1 MQRKADKNR
10 LGGKHQRFSKSNS
23 KMFERDLIAVYKL
36 FAEKR
41 PAEMNSDDSPFYLTA
56 KNLKKLESLS
66 NNAWFI
72 KKPHPVLTN

>member
-1 MQRKADKNR
+1 
-10 LGGKHQRFSKSNS
+10 
-23 KMFERDLIAVYKL
+23 MFERDPIAVYKI

-41 PAEMNSDDSPFYLTA
+41 PAEMNCDDSPFYLTV

-72 KKPHPVLTN
+72 KKPHPVLTIETKFHTQKLAPCARA